1 MKPPK
6 LTAADWVEIYYA
18 LLTKV
23 KRIED
28 FGNNEDVDNKWI
40 SHLNAIAR
48 KIGYDG
54 KNMTG
59 GK

>member
-18 LLTKV
+18 LDS
-23 KRIED
+23 KRLI
-28 FGNNEDVDNKWI
+28 VDQGDAEAEWI
-40 SHLNAIAR
+40 AHLERILR
-48 KIGYDG
+48 KIGPDG